1 VITQQET
8 LSVPIIPYKSLNPRS
23 VDEFLNV
30 FLEVLDIDLERGM
43 ELDFVFDSKL
53 GSDKISPT
61 LYLAK
66 PEDAVE
72 ISTICKEVYDGK
84 YPYKEIEDPKEVEKM
99 IKSPENHFILFK
111 IEGDIVGCFR
121 CALDFENYK
130 GYTGGFM
137 VKKEYQGIIDVTKSI
152 IGSYAWMWSTYK
164 NEILMWYCENRTAH
178 AVSQYITSVCGI
190 NTVAFFPNK
199 DIFFDKVE
207 SDVMG
212 VIFREKALNG
222 YREHQTPLLIRNALD
237 SFLHCDNLYNL
248 GNFKLV
254 CPEINLDYDKIA
266 LFQKNFRKDLI
277 NDKYGYQY
285 FQFFI
290 AGTKSYFSFLHT
302 PCIQNLEKTKYH
314 VNSPEELYVYLEEFL
329 KVIKENHVRY
339 SEVFVSAF
347 SPKQQQLF
355 YEFGFRARGY
365 VPCWSYKKEDKSFED
380 YVVFN
385 YFEGEVPKPALLPAG
400 QELVDMLNLQ
410 IDA

>member
-1 VITQQET
+1 MITQQET

-111 IEGDIVGCFR
+111 IEKDIVGCFR
-121 CALDFENYK
+121 CALDFENCK

-164 NEILMWYCENRTAH
+164 DEILMWYCENRTAH
-178 AVSQYITSVCGI
+178 TVSQYITSVCGI

-237 SFLHCDNLYNL
+237 SFLHCDNLYKL

-254 CPEINLDYDKIA
+254 SPEINLDYEKIA
-266 LFQKNFRKDLI
+266 SMQKSFRKDVI
-277 NDKYGYQY
+277 KDKYGYQY

-329 KVIKENHVRY
+329 KAIKENRIRY

-347 SPKQQQLF
+347 NPEHQQLF

-365 VPCWSYKKEDKSFED
+365 VPCWNYKKEEEAFED

-385 YFEGEVPKPALLPAG
+385 YFEGEVPRPALLPVG
-400 QELVDMLNLQ
+400 QELVDMLNVQ
-410 IDA
+410 IN

>member
-1 VITQQET
+1 MITQEAII
-8 LSVPIIPYKSLNPRS
+8 VPIIPHKKLNPKS
-23 VDEFLNV
+23 VDEFLDI
-30 FLEVLDIDLERGM
+30 FEGVLSIDLESGM
-43 ELDFVFDSKL
+43 DLDFAIDSKL

-61 LYLAK
+61 LFLARPK
-66 PEDAVE
+66 DAIE
-72 ISTICKEVYDGK
+72 IANICKEVYEGS
-84 YPYKEIEDPKEVEKM
+84 YPYKEIEDPKEVKKM
-99 IKSPENHFILFK
+99 IVSPEHHFILFK
-111 IEGDIVGCFR
+111 IENDVVGCFR
-121 CALDFENYK
+121 CALDFEHRK

-137 VKKEYQGIIDVTKSI
+137 IRKEYQRIIDVTKAI

-164 NEILMWYCENRTAH
+164 DEILMWYCENRTAH
-178 AVSQYITSVCGI
+178 AASQYITSVCGI

-199 DIFFDKVE
+199 DVFFDQVE

-212 VIFREKALNG
+212 VVFRKKALNG

-248 GNFKLV
+248 GKFQLV
-254 CPEINLDYDKIA
+254 SPDINLDYEKIA
-266 LFQKNFRKDLI
+266 SMQKRFRKDVI

-290 AGTKSYFSFLHT
+290 AGTKFYFTFLHT

-314 VNSPEELYVYLEEFL
+314 ANSLEELFVYLEEFL
-329 KVIKENHVRY
+329 KVIKENHIRY
-339 SEVFVSAF
+339 SEVFVSAL
-347 SPKQQQLF
+347 SPEYQQLF

-365 VPCWSYKKEDKSFED
+365 VPCWNFKKDEKSFED

-385 YFEGEVPKPALLPAG
+385 YFEGQVPHAELLPVG

-410 IDA
+410 INV